1 MKILL
6 KSVKIFDN
14 TSKYHLKKMD
24 ILIESGIVKEI
35 AKSITP
41 SEAYQVVQEQGIG
54 ISPAW
59 MDTNF
64 HIFEPGHEYR
74 EDFKSGLNAAQN
86 AGFSKLCLMPNTFP
100 PMDNSTQLAFAQQAG
115 KQSMVDVLSLGAIS
129 QGLKGK
135 DIAEIYDMYQHGA
148 IAFTDGSHSMLDAGL
163 MERALW
169 YVKKFDG
176 LVMSN
181 PDNEDI
187 SLKGQMNEGG

>member
-41 SEAYQVVQEQGIG
+41 SEAYQVVQEQGVG

-64 HIFEPGHEYR
+64 HIFEPGQEYR
-74 EDFKSGLNAAQN
+74 EDFKSEY
-86 AGFSKLCLMPNTFP
+86 FSAN
-100 PMDNSTQLAFAQQAG
+100 G
-115 KQSMVDVLSLGAIS
+115 
-129 QGLKGK
+129 
-135 DIAEIYDMYQHGA
+135 
-148 IAFTDGSHSMLDAGL
+148 
-163 MERALW
+163 
-169 YVKKFDG
+169 
-176 LVMSN
+176 
-181 PDNEDI
+181 
-187 SLKGQMNEGG
+187 